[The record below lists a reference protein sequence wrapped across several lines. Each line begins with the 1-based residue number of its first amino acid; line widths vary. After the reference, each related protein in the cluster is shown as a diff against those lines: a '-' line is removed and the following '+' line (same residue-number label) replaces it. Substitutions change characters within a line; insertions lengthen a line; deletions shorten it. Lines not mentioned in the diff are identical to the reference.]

1 MEDVAGDQLAED
13 VLVVVVVVE
22 GGKPMEGNMSS
33 SIPKISS
40 A

>member
-1 MEDVAGDQLAED
+1 MEEVAGDQLAED
-13 VLVVVVVVE
+13 VLVVVVVE